1 MSNAVMNYYKYC
13 GDLSF
18 VIMIWEEKKISV
30 FLFSLSFSIFLGG
43 DQSKKGETLKSQT
56 IEKAMGN
63 HSLTDN
69 KRKESVEDYVYLYL
83 ERHNIFKRIT

>member
-30 FLFSLSFSIFLGG
+30 FLFSPSFSIFLGG
-43 DQSKKGETLKSQT
+43 DQSKKR
-56 IEKAMGN
+56 GN
-63 HSLTDN
+63 SKIPNHRKGNGKPLTH
-69 KRKESVEDYVYLYL
+69 R
-83 ERHNIFKRIT
+83 